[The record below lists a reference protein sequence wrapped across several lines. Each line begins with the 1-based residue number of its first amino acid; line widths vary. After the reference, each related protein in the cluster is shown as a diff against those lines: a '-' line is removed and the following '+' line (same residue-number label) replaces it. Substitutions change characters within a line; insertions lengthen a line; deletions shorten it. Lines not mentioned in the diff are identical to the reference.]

1 MMNREII
8 FLDEVTSGEDPIS
21 RVEIRKLLDKNAA
34 LMSLMALNYK
44 PLWIQLA
51 KKGLKETDVI
61 AMAGL
66 TKNVMAQMGKDKPIT
81 FKNLE
86 RICKALSCTPNDII
100 SFEYEFEK
108 EI

>member
-1 MMNREII
+1 MKSI
-8 FLDEVTSGEDPIS
+8 FMLYLNKSNEEKKRDI
-21 RVEIRKLLDKNAA
+21 
-34 LMSLMALNYK
+34 MALNYK

-51 KKGLKETDVI
+51 KKGLKKTDVI

-66 TKNVMAQMGKDKPIT
+66 TTNVMAQMGKDKPIT

-100 SFEYEFEK
+100 SFEDNFSDEE
-108 EI
+108 

>member
-1 MMNREII
+1 MNEINI
-8 FLDEVTSGEDPIS
+8 YAIIKENNEEKKRNI
-21 RVEIRKLLDKNAA
+21 
-34 LMSLMALNYK
+34 MALNYK

-51 KKGLKETDVI
+51 KKGLKKTDVI

-66 TKNVMAQMGKDKPIT
+66 TTNVMAQMGKDKPIT

-100 SFEYEFEK
+100 SFEDEFEK